1 MKKKI
6 AIGVDIGG
14 SHITSAAVDIN
25 TLKIIPDTLF
35 SVKVDNKAS
44 KDDILKT
51 WSESIN
57 KTMDSVSFEKDVQIG
72 FAIPGPFHYK
82 TGLAMFERNDK
93 YESLYNVSIPDEL
106 AKYLKHPHV
115 DYRFLN
121 DATAFGV
128 GASAMEKARNH
139 AKVIAVTL
147 GTGFGSAF
155 IKNGIPQVNTDDV
168 PIGGCLW
175 DEPYKNGIGDDYFS
189 TRWCIKSYFEYTGIR
204 ARGVKEIAEANTENS
219 NKVFI
224 EFGSNMVEFMLPY
237 LKIYQPEL
245 IILGGNV
252 SNASNL
258 FLPTMKDRIKEARL
272 QIAFE
277 ISDLMEEA
285 AIIGSAKLYDDSFWN
300 QVKRDLPKL

>member
-1 MKKKI
+1 MNKKV

-25 TLKIIPDTLF
+25 ALQIIPNTLF

-44 KDDILKT
+44 KDDILKI

-57 KTMDSVSFEKDVQIG
+57 KTLDCVSFNKDVHIG
-72 FAIPGPFHYK
+72 FAMPGPFHYK

-93 YESLYNVSIPDEL
+93 YESLYKVSIPDEL
-106 AKYLKHPHV
+106 AKYLNHPNV

-128 GASAMEKARNH
+128 GAAAIGKAKNYK
-139 AKVIAVTL
+139 KVIAVTL

-155 IKNGIPQVNTDDV
+155 IKKGIPQVNANDV
-168 PIGGCLW
+168 PTGGCLW
-175 DEPYKNGIGDDYFS
+175 DEPYRNGIGDDYFS
-189 TRWCIKSYFEYTGIR
+189 TRWCIKRYFEHTGIK
-204 ARGVKEIAEANTENS
+204 AKGVKEIAEANTENS
-219 NKVFI
+219 NKVFN
-224 EFGSNMVEFMLPY
+224 ELGSNMAEFMLPY
-237 LKIYQPEL
+237 LKKYQPEL

-258 FLPTMKDRIKEARL
+258 FLPAMKDRVKEAGL
-272 QIAFE
+272 QIDFE
-277 ISDLMEEA
+277 ISDLMEDA

-300 QVKRDLPKL
+300 QIKRDLPNL